1 MLKKRECNA
10 KALKIVEKLIDP
22 IHDQEEL
29 FKMVNKNQWNNN
41 KFIHAHL
48 FSSFPTSIKA
58 ITKISSKKE
67 PSQKCVDF
75 HYATKDWKG
84 E

>member
-29 FKMVNKNQWNNN
+29 FKMVNKY
-41 KFIHAHL
+41 L
-48 FSSFPTSIKA
+48 LES
-58 ITKISSKKE
+58 
-67 PSQKCVDF
+67 
-75 HYATKDWKG
+75 
-84 E
+84 